1 MSTISPG
8 IGKCGDNIYDHRREE
23 ERVSGESIRAE
34 RRRVVASDDQN
45 WPRNYDRRAKEGDTG
60 NAVGIW
66 EIGLGRFGLRCGAV
80 NVLKRT
86 KEG

>member
-23 ERVSGESIRAE
+23 ERVSGESIR
-34 RRRVVASDDQN
+34 RVVASDDQN
-45 WPRNYDRRAKEGDTG
+45 WPRNYDRRAKGDTG
-60 NAVGIW
+60 NVVGIW